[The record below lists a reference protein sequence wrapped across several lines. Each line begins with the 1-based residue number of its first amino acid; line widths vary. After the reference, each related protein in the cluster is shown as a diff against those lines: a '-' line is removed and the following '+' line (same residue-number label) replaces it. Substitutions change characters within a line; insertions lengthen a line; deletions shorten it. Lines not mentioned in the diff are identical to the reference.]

1 MAHKYMPGTLGAI
14 KYKIMLERQKFESSR
29 KQYTNERLQAHR
41 KIAELQRK
49 MNTNPSPEQR
59 KELVRKLRLA
69 KSTLARASE
78 SNSRRIIQIEKN
90 IRALNREISASEKRK
105 NISDRQKIASEQTQ
119 TQIYKDH

>member
-1 MAHKYMPGTLGAI
+1 LVK
-14 KYKIMLERQKFESSR
+14 R
-29 KQYTNERLQAHR
+29 
-41 KIAELQRK
+41 
-49 MNTNPSPEQR
+49 R